1 VSSLAPDTGAIIGG
15 AYQVLTPLGRGAM
28 GVVML
33 ARDLVLERLVAIK
46 IIRPEMLDSEE
57 LRVRF
62 LAEARAMARVN
73 HPNVL
78 HIHAFGDYQGA
89 PYFVMEFVKGK
100 TLESWMR
107 PSGGD
112 VVVPPLEESLRV
124 LDATCLGV
132 EAIHAAKTVHRDLKP
147 SNILLGADL
156 RVHVADL
163 GVANLVT
170 RTDTLTPATR
180 EIVGTPS
187 YMAPEIALQ
196 EEIPA
201 ELTPRADVYSLG
213 CIAYELLTGAPPFE
227 GRTMLAIMMKHASSI
242 PERPSLKNPMV
253 PPELDDVLLRAL
265 AKDPSNRT
273 PSAEAFRRELA
284 AARDGTSEPVRILV
298 AEDDEDFRGA
308 LEFTLAQE
316 FPHAEIE
323 CVADGAAA
331 LQAFQSRHHS
341 VAILDLRMPGLDGME
356 LTQKLRAETG
366 AEAVPII
373 VLTAS
378 GGPEEWRQLAA
389 MGADGFLL
397 KPVNLKD
404 VVTLVRRA
412 LGERSSRSLPPSRS
426 LPAAR
431 ELK

>member
-1 VSSLAPDTGAIIGG
+1 MSSLAPETGAVIAGV
-15 AYQVLTPLGRGAM
+15 YQVLTPLGRGAM

-46 IIRPEMLDSEE
+46 IIRPEMLDSDE

-78 HIHAFGDYQGA
+78 HIHAFGDYEGA

-107 PSGGD
+107 PTGGE
-112 VVVPPLEESLRV
+112 VVVPPLAETLRV

-147 SNILLGADL
+147 SNILLGADM

-163 GVANLVT
+163 GVANLLA
-170 RTDTLTPATR
+170 RSDTMTPTTR

-196 EEIPA
+196 EEVPA
-201 ELTPRADVYSLG
+201 DLAPRADVYSLG

-227 GRTMLAIMMKHASSI
+227 GRTMLAIMMKHASSL
-242 PERPSLKNPMV
+242 PELPSVKNPSL
-253 PPELDDVLLRAL
+253 PPELDAVILRAL
-265 AKDPSNRT
+265 AKDPALRT
-273 PSAEAFRRELA
+273 SSAEAFRRELA

-308 LEFTLAQE
+308 LELTLAQE

-323 CVADGAAA
+323 CVANGAAA
-331 LQAFQSRHHS
+331 LDAFQARHHS

-356 LTQKLRAETG
+356 LTQKLRAEIG

-378 GGPEEWRQLAA
+378 GGPEEWRQLSA

-412 LGERSSRSLPPSRS
+412 LGERSSKSIPPSRTM
-426 LPAAR
+426 PAAR